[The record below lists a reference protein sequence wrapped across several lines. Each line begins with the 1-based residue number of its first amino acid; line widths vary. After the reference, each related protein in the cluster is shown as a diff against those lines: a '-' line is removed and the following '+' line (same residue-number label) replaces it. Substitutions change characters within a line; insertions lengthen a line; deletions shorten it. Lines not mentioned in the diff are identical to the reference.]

1 MDERSTVINVL
12 GPALASMLYDLDIT
26 FSTTGTGVLATGKRG
41 SVRIDKVN
49 AGQASYWRVDGK
61 PFYTRANIVF
71 YCYGMIA

>member
-1 MDERSTVINVL
+1 MDERSTVNNIL

-26 FSTTGTGVLATGKRG
+26 FSTASTGVLAIGKRG

-71 YCYGMIA
+71 YCYAVIA